1 VTASPDARLDELFV
15 RYWDDALGP
24 AELAELAD
32 RLRADPAER
41 DRFRLLC
48 LHTVAAGER
57 RAVARTAESPPTR
70 PAARLSRRRVLQ
82 YGVGLAAGVAAGV
95 TGWRLW
101 PGSGAGPVR
110 LAATR
115 GVVKL
120 RTADGGSVPPGGVV
134 PPGGTVATSGLNSTA
149 DLAFPDGSA
158 LALTGDTAVSVS
170 GDGRRVVLHQGNAFA
185 DVRPQTGDAAP
196 LVLATPEA
204 DLVTRDGVLMAL
216 GHAPRATEVGVR
228 QGRVMV
234 SAPSGVTLAIVHSGE
249 FLTVRPGG
257 DSRKERLSA
266 TPDEFAL
273 DLARPLPDDWPVGRR
288 EVTPDGPILRPEFW
302 PDPYYQHK
310 EMYQIRS
317 DKRWTLG
324 FVRLFPES
332 VLRVRYRVD
341 APGAGQVIACV
352 RTDEARPKYAG
363 VIEWN
368 GVFGRGA
375 RAGGWQ
381 WLEVEARG
389 MLDNMNAPTAEPPW
403 VGFLLIFNTYTA
415 DLGLRVAE
423 YRVTRPGGRA

>member
-1 VTASPDARLDELFV
+1 VTASPDARLDDLFV
-15 RYWDDALGP
+15 RYWDDALTP
-24 AELAELAD
+24 AEMAELAD

-48 LHTVAAGER
+48 LHAVAAGEQT
-57 RAVARTAESPPTR
+57 AVARTAYPSPTR
-70 PAARLSRRRVLQ
+70 PSRRRVLKF
-82 YGVGLAAGVAAGV
+82 GAGLAVGVAAGAA
-95 TGWRLW
+95 GWRLW
-101 PGSGAGPVR
+101 PGGGAGPVR

-120 RTADGGSVPPGGVV
+120 RTADGGSVPAGGYV

-149 DLAFPDGSA
+149 DLAFPDGSG

-185 DVRPQTGDAAP
+185 DVRPQTGDTAP

-204 DLVTRDGVLMAL
+204 DLVTRYGAVMAL
-216 GHAPRATEVGVR
+216 GHATRATEVGVR
-228 QGRVMV
+228 QGRVTV
-234 SAPSGVTLAIVHSGE
+234 SAPSGAMLAVVHGGE
-249 FLTVRPGG
+249 YLTVRAGG
-257 DSRKERLSA
+257 DSRKGPLSA

-273 DLARPLPDDWPVGRR
+273 DLTRPLPDEWHVGHR
-288 EVTPDGPILRPEFW
+288 EVSPDGPILRPEFW

-324 FVRLFPES
+324 FFRLFPES
-332 VLRVRYRVD
+332 VLRVRYRVEQ
-341 APGAGQVIACV
+341 PGAGQVIACV
-352 RTDEARPKYAG
+352 RTDEPQPKYAG
-363 VIEWN
+363 VMEWN
-368 GVFGRGA
+368 GMFGRGA
-375 RAGGWQ
+375 RPGDWQ
-381 WLEVEARG
+381 WLDVTARE
-389 MLDNMNAPTAEPPW
+389 MLDNMHAPTVEPPW

-423 YRVTRPGGRA
+423 YRVTRPGGRADRA